1 MTELNKPWRLFV
13 AVPLPASVK
22 DEMNAWVGGQRE
34 GLHFRKWVHPQD
46 YHITIQFLG
55 DTPANRIDELQESL
69 KGAVCGVKPFELE
82 AAGLGSF
89 GRPAS
94 PSILWAGVRG
104 DLSSLARLQDQVTKA
119 NQAMGYIPEER
130 SFHPHITIAR
140 KYRENMRMNRELI
153 QSDFPV
159 FGGWMA
165 DSLVVYRTHMQ
176 KDPMYEPVVT
186 ISL

>member
-13 AVPLPASVK
+13 AVPLPTSLK
-22 DEMNAWVGGQRE
+22 EEMNAWVRSQRE
-34 GLHFRKWVHPQD
+34 ELHFRKWVHPQD
-46 YHITIQFLG
+46 YHITVQFLG
-55 DTPANRIDELQESL
+55 DTPVNRIDELKESL
-69 KGAVCGVKPFELE
+69 TRAVEGVKPFELE
-82 AAGLGSF
+82 AAGLGTF

-104 DLSSLARLQDQVTKA
+104 DLSSLARLHDQVVKS
-119 NQAMGYIPEER
+119 NQALGYIPEER

-140 KYRENMRMNRELI
+140 KYRENMRMNRERI
-153 QSDFPV
+153 QSDTPV
-159 FGGWMA
+159 FGRWMA

-186 ISL
+186 ICL